1 MTCGLAPGWSNRWT
15 NPEQV
20 LHRSDGGV
28 HRRPDTMAV
37 VLLQH
42 PGGGMAE
49 QVGDL
54 LELAPSE

>member
-1 MTCGLAPGWSNRWT
+1 
-15 NPEQV
+15 
-20 LHRSDGGV
+20 
-28 HRRPDTMAV
+28 MAV